1 MNGLLQD
8 FGAEVWIPAA
18 ASIVSALL
26 ASGVS
31 LAIYLLGFKKD
42 IKKIECVWR
51 HEEKIDYQN
60 RYIKMVTKV
69 FYYLSTD
76 GEPPR
81 VEALESII
89 ELRAIENGNNASILE
104 NLHSAVLSEDKQ
116 SARMILDYIFDGGFK
131 PYHEHS

>member
-1 MNGLLQD
+1 MNGSLQG
-8 FGAEVWIPAA
+8 FGAEIWIPAA

-42 IKKIECVWR
+42 IKKIERVWE
-51 HEEKIDYQN
+51 HEGKTDYQN

-81 VEALESII
+81 LEALESII
-89 ELRAIENGNNASILE
+89 ELRAIEKGNNASILE

-116 SARMILDYIFDGGFK
+116 SARMILDYILDGGFK